1 MDRIT
6 RGWMDREATG
16 RQGNGLFLEVRYIL
30 LSFKTSMLS
39 VLNIFKFAVARMCRD
54 GNEVSPLYT
63 VYSVV
68 SVSQVRLF
76 MR

>member
-1 MDRIT
+1 
-6 RGWMDREATG
+6 
-16 RQGNGLFLEVRYIL
+16 
-30 LSFKTSMLS
+30 MLS
-39 VLNIFKFAVARMCRD
+39 VLNILKFAVARMCRD

-68 SVSQVRLF
+68 VSVSQVRLF

>member
-1 MDRIT
+1 
-6 RGWMDREATG
+6 
-16 RQGNGLFLEVRYIL
+16 
-30 LSFKTSMLS
+30 MLS
-39 VLNIFKFAVARMCRD
+39 VLNILKFAVARMCRD